1 MSVNAS
7 LFSQS
12 WYLVSA
18 LSPRLRRHTAIHRHI
33 YRGEVW
39 YVLQDHASGQFHRFT
54 PQAYLIIGKMDGQR
68 SLQQIWE
75 EACELLGDDMPS
87 QDDIIGLVSKLFSA
101 NVLHSDT
108 MPDMEALDRRHSM
121 LARQKLIQ
129 KIKSPLAVRIPLLDP
144 ERFLN
149 NTMSIVAPFF
159 SRWMAGLWVL
169 VVGLGILLAAVHWDA
184 LAGNLSDRVLAAEN
198 LLLMALVYPFVKTL
212 HELGHA
218 YAVKRWGGEVHE
230 IGIMFLVFFPVP
242 YVDASAATAF
252 RSKYQRMLVGAIGI
266 LIEGFIAALAMLVWT
281 QAEPGLVRA
290 LAFNTMLISGV
301 STVFFNGN
309 PLLRFDAYY
318 VLADWLEIPN
328 LAKRS
333 GSYVGYWVKSTLMGV
348 RGLVSPAAS
357 GREAKWLMGYALT
370 SYLYRIVIMMSIA
383 LFIASEYL
391 FIGTL
396 LALWTLWGGILQP
409 LAKLLAKPFSD
420 AQLKQQPKRTWAVIS
435 ALVLVLVL
443 LLGVIPFPYATYT
456 HGVLSASENS
466 QVRVRSSGFVDQLLA
481 NSGDEVEAGQP
492 LLRLLDPTLG
502 AEVAVLAAQVREAE
516 ARYLAAMGNRVEAGI
531 QQELLNFR
539 RQEYRRARDK
549 EAALTLVA
557 QKSGTFILPHA
568 ASLQGRY
575 LSRGDLLGNIVNFDH
590 LPVTVLVDEDRING
604 VRHRTRSVEVRM
616 VSQQQRA
623 FPASISRIVPASTQM
638 LPNDIL
644 AVEAGGLIVTRPDG
658 GAEHPQAFKHY
669 FRLVLD
675 VPDAPR
681 ERLNERVH
689 VLFEHQP
696 EPLLWRWLRD
706 LRRVFLRQLNV

>member
-1 MSVNAS
+1 MSLNAS

-12 WYLVSA
+12 WYLVSE
-18 LSPRLRRHTAIHRHI
+18 LSPRLRRHTAIHRHL
-33 YRGEVW
+33 YRGEIW

-54 PQAYLIIGKMDGQR
+54 PEAYLIIGKMNGQR

-75 EACELLGDDMPS
+75 EACELLGDDMPT

-101 NVLHSDT
+101 NVLHSDS
-108 MPDMEALDRRHSM
+108 MPDMEALDRRHAM
-121 LARQKLIQ
+121 LARQKLMQ
-129 KIKSPLAVRIPLLDP
+129 KIKSPLAVRIPLFDP

-149 NTMSIVAPFF
+149 NTMAIAAPFF
-159 SRWMAGLWVL
+159 TRWMAVLWVV
-169 VVGLGILLAAVHWDA
+169 VVGVAGLMAAVHWDG
-184 LAGNLSDRVLAAEN
+184 LTGNLSDRILAASN
-198 LLLMALVYPFVKTL
+198 LLLMALIYPFVKTL

-281 QAEPGLVRA
+281 LAEPGLVRA

-318 VLADWLEIPN
+318 VLADFLEIPN

-333 GSYVGYWVKSTLMGV
+333 ASYVGYWVKSSLMGV
-348 RGLVSPAAS
+348 RGLISPAAT
-357 GREAKWLMGYALT
+357 GREARWLVAYALS

-396 LALWTLWGGILQP
+396 LAMWTLWGGIVQP
-409 LAKLLAKPFSD
+409 LFKLLAKPFSD
-420 AQLKQQPKRTWAVIS
+420 TQLQQKAKRTWGVIS
-435 ALVLVLVL
+435 LGVLALVL

-456 HGVLSASENS
+456 HGVLTASDNS
-466 QVRVRSSGFVDQLLA
+466 QVRVRSSGFLDETLA
-481 NSGDEVEAGQP
+481 QPGSQVEQGQA
-492 LLRLLDPTLG
+492 LLRLKDPTLD
-502 AEVAVLAAQVREAE
+502 AEVAVLGAQVREAE
-516 ARYLAAMGNRVEAGI
+516 ARHLAALGDRVESGI
-531 QQELLNFR
+531 AQEFLDFR
-539 RQEYRRARDK
+539 RLEYRRARDK
-549 EAALTLVA
+549 ETALTLVA

-568 ASLQGRY
+568 SSLHGRY
-575 LSRGDLLGNIVNFDH
+575 LSRGDLLGNIVNFDQ
-590 LPVTVLVDEDRING
+590 LPVTVLVDEDHINA
-604 VRHRTRSVEVRM
+604 VRNRTRAVEVRM
-616 VSQQQRA
+616 VSQQRQT
-623 FPASISRIVPASTQM
+623 FPATISRIVPASTQT
-638 LPNDIL
+638 LANDIL
-644 AVEAGGLIVTRPDG
+644 AVEAGGLIITRPDTG
-658 GAEHPQAFKHY
+658 SELPQAFKHH

-675 VPDAPR
+675 APQAPR

-689 VLFEHQP
+689 VLFHHQP

-706 LRRVFLRQLNV
+706 LRRVFLRQLDV